1 METQLITMLTH
12 NDQTVEHALD
22 VFNECKDIKNDFWG
36 FKNIGLPKEKMTELI
51 DAMKAAGK
59 TTFLEVVTYSEEE
72 CLAGATVAVEMGF
85 DYLMGTIFYDAVWD
99 VIKKSGVKYLPFV
112 GKVHS
117 SPSILEGSIEE
128 IIVQGKAL
136 AAKGVAGFDLLAYR
150 HVADPEKLAKEF
162 TATMD
167 IPVVIAGSIDSPARI
182 DFVEEIGAWAYTI
195 GGAFFEEKFVKGGG
209 FRGNLEYV
217 VNYMAGK

>member
-1 METQLITMLTH
+1 MKTQLITMLTH
-12 NDQTVEHALD
+12 NDQTVENALE
-22 VFNECKDIKNDFWG
+22 VFNECKKIDNNFWG
-36 FKNIGLPKEKMTELI
+36 FKDVGLPKEKMKELTN
-51 DAMKAAGK
+51 ALQEAGK
-59 TTFLEVVTYSEEE
+59 TTFLEVVSYSEEE
-72 CLAGATVAVEMGF
+72 CMTGAKLAAEVGF
-85 DYLMGTIFYDAVWD
+85 DYLMGTIFYESVWEFLKEND
-99 VIKKSGVKYLPFV
+99 MKFLPFV

-128 IIVQGKAL
+128 IIAQGKEI

-150 HVADPEKLAKEF
+150 HVDDPEKLAKEF
-162 TATMD
+162 AAAMD

-195 GGAFFEEKFVKGGG
+195 GGAFFEEQFVKEGG